1 MPSFTKER
9 ENELKCMY
17 PTVLHLTMLGG
28 GGGGAIL
35 GMIPIAVKVTKFK
48 DRILILLNFNLS
60 PLIIWVLE

>member
-28 GGGGAIL
+28 GGGGNIRDDTYSS
-35 GMIPIAVKVTKFK
+35 KS
-48 DRILILLNFNLS
+48 D
-60 PLIIWVLE
+60 